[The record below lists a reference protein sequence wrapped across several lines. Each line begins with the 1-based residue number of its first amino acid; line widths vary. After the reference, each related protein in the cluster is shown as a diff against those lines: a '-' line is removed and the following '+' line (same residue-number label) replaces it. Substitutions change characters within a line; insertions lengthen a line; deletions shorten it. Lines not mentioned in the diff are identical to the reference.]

1 MSRPLLHLDVS
12 VCDCFSECDCT
23 FASSTD
29 PLCQTTTQPNITFY
43 DEPKEETFTSSGGHA
58 DFNNGVEVTVP
69 AYAVPQGSTV
79 GVKVQPGFI
88 PSDVTVMPEGI
99 QSASPSYLI
108 SSDGSDG
115 LKGEVNVTMEHHVKV
130 STREE
135 ANALVFLQADAH
147 PTQSGVYQYREV
159 SDGRSEFTPGR
170 NKGRVHLKSLR
181 KKFIKVGKKI
191 KKWLKGMYKCMSF
204 VGCASHLESAV

>member
-1 MSRPLLHLDVS
+1 MCVIALVS
-12 VCDCFSECDCT
+12 VCV

-29 PLCQTTTQPNITFY
+29 PLRQTTTQPNITFY

-58 DFNNGVEVTVP
+58 DFDNGVQVSVP
-69 AYAVPQGSTV
+69 AHAVPQGSTV
-79 GVKVQPGFI
+79 GVKVQPGFA
-88 PSDVTVMPEGI
+88 PSDVNVMPEGI

-108 SSDGSDG
+108 SSDG
-115 LKGEVNVTMEHHVKV
+115 LKGEVTVTMEHHVKV

-135 ANALVFLQADAH
+135 ADDLVFLQADSH

-159 SDGRSEFTPGR
+159 SDGRSEFTPGG
-170 NKGRVHLKSLR
+170 NKGRVRLKSLR

-191 KKWLKGMYKCMSF
+191 KKWLKGVYKCMSI
-204 VGCASHLESAV
+204 VGCASNLGSAV